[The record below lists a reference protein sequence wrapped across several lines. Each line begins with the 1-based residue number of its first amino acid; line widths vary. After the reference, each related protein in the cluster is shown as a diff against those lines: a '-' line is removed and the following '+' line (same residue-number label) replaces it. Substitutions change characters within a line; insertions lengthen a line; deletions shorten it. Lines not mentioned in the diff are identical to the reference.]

1 MSDNLQ
7 VEPENLFYNT
17 VNELDSE
24 ADNPSEPDEAVND
37 EPTEDEEPEEE
48 PQGEDESEEEE
59 VEESGDFLFTL
70 DDEEVDEK
78 TVLSWKQAA
87 EDIKSMQADYT
98 RKTQGIAETV
108 KAKVEEIKATELAEI
123 NALKS
128 TLEELLTDDKD
139 LDELLEWDTDEYKK
153 ERSRREKRDKALEK
167 ARKLTTEKPVLTE
180 EKATAVYNELVEM
193 NSDWMKDGKL
203 TDEYEKD
210 IKLMTEYIK
219 NTGMTSEEYQSSF
232 NVKTLNA
239 FLKLAKYEA
248 EAEKTSK
255 SKAKLKPVIR
265 SKVKSA
271 TKKKAEKSLTD
282 YFYN

>member
-70 DDEEVDEK
+70 DDEEIDEK